1 MEDEFVK
8 ENNHLAHE
16 EARRCCKGCEMDDP
30 SQDHHDCMMSEEEEE
45 MGDWIYHHEMAKKFI
60 NFDKLWTV
68 IKTAA
73 TYLNFLKTAI
83 AFDLKRTIST
93 GNKGLCQCTNNSS
106 HFDFEFKS

>member
-1 MEDEFVK
+1 MEEEFLK
-8 ENNHLAHE
+8 ENIHLAHE
-16 EARRCCKGCEMDDP
+16 EVRCCCKGCEMDGP
-30 SQDHHDCMMSEEEEE
+30 SQDHHDCMMSEEEE
-45 MGDWIYHHEMAKKFI
+45 MGDWIYHYEMAKKCI

-73 TYLNFLKTAI
+73 IYLNFLKTAI

-93 GNKGLCQCTNNSS
+93 GNKGLCQCTNKSS